1 MKKILHYITYQTFP
15 ADTANSLQTISNLKY
30 FVKNN
35 YEVNLYFPLR
45 EKNSSKELE
54 NIQKKYNFNEIINI
68 FGSSHPYPFGKLH
81 FFNRFF
87 YHLSHFLWARKTSK
101 NFTDVQNKG
110 DYFLTRSDWVLYF
123 LSKKN
128 LNIIFECHQ
137 YSKLRNYIF
146 KKVSHLNNVKI
157 IYLNELIKK
166 EFNTTPQKSLILASG
181 VDKELFQNISKN
193 KKIENKIVFVGNL
206 LRFGKQRNL
215 EKIFSVFQNLE
226 EFSLTIIG
234 GPTSESDRLKNIV
247 RKLNLSNVTIR
258 GRLSRQETINEIL
271 SSSYGLL
278 INSDDKH
285 SRLFTSPLKYF
296 EYLAADLK
304 VIAVNFPSHNLLPEQ
319 SNIYY
324 FENDD
329 LDSLKQSIYRA
340 SENRF
345 IDVDIEK
352 YSLNNR
358 VKQIIN
364 FFNH

>member
-54 NIQKKYNFNEIINI
+54 TIQNKYNFNEIINV

-146 KKVSHLNNVKI
+146 KKVSRLNNVKI

-181 VDKELFQNISKN
+181 VDKELFQNISKSIQLL
-193 KKIENKIVFVGNL
+193 KISQLTL
-206 LRFGKQRNL
+206 LLFCKRRLFLIIR
-215 EKIFSVFQNLE
+215 FQN
-226 EFSLTIIG
+226 F
-234 GPTSESDRLKNIV
+234 
-247 RKLNLSNVTIR
+247 
-258 GRLSRQETINEIL
+258 
-271 SSSYGLL
+271 
-278 INSDDKH
+278 
-285 SRLFTSPLKYF
+285 
-296 EYLAADLK
+296 
-304 VIAVNFPSHNLLPEQ
+304 
-319 SNIYY
+319 
-324 FENDD
+324 
-329 LDSLKQSIYRA
+329 LDHKR
-340 SENRF
+340 
-345 IDVDIEK
+345 
-352 YSLNNR
+352 
-358 VKQIIN
+358 
-364 FFNH
+364 

>member
-54 NIQKKYNFNEIINI
+54 TIQNKYNFNEIINV

-146 KKVSHLNNVKI
+146 KKVSRLNNVKI

-234 GPTSESDRLKNIV
+234 GPASESERLKNIV
-247 RKLNLSNVTIR
+247 RELNLSNVTIR

>member
-30 FVKNN
+30 FVLND
-35 YEVNLYFPLR
+35 YEVSLYFPLR
-45 EKNSSKELE
+45 ENNSSGDLE
-54 NIQKKYNFNEIINI
+54 TIQKKYNFNEIINV
-68 FGSSHPYPFGKLH
+68 FGTSHPYPFGKIQ
-81 FFNRFF
+81 FFKRFF
-87 YHLSHFLWARKTSK
+87 YHLSHFLWARKMSK
-101 NFTDVQNKG
+101 NFTNVQNKG
-110 DYFLTRSDWVLYF
+110 DYFLTRSDWILYF

-146 KKVSHLNNVKI
+146 KKISRLDNVKI

-166 EFNTTPQKSLILASG
+166 EFNMPPLKSLILASG
-181 VDKELFQNISKN
+181 VDIQLFQNISKN
-193 KKIENKIVFVGNL
+193 NKIENKIIFVGNL

-215 EKIFSVFQNLE
+215 ENILSVFQTLE
-226 EFSLTIIG
+226 EFNLTIIG
-234 GPTSESDRLKNIV
+234 GPTSESNRLTNLV
-247 RKLNLSNVTIR
+247 SELNLSNVTIK
-258 GRLSRQETINEIL
+258 GRLSRQETINEIMT
-271 SSSYGLL
+271 SSYGLL
-278 INSDDKH
+278 VNSDDNH

-296 EYLAADLK
+296 EYLAANLK

-319 SNIYY
+319 NNIYY
-324 FENDD
+324 FENND
-329 LDSLKQSIYRA
+329 LDSLKKSIYQA
-340 SENRF
+340 SENNF

-364 FFNH
+364 FFNQ

>member
-30 FVKNN
+30 FVLNN
-35 YEVNLYFPLR
+35 YEVSLYFPLR
-45 EKNSSKELE
+45 EKDSSGDLE
-54 NIQKKYNFNEIINI
+54 TIQKKYNFDEIINI
-68 FGSSHPYPFGKLH
+68 FGTSHPYPFGKLK
-81 FFNRFF
+81 FFKRFF
-87 YHLSHFLWARKTSK
+87 YHLSHFLWARKISK
-101 NFTDVQNKG
+101 NFTNAQNID

-128 LNIIFECHQ
+128 FNIIFECHQ
-137 YSKLRNYIF
+137 YSKLRSYIF
-146 KKVSHLNNVKI
+146 KKVSNLNNVKI
-157 IYLNELIKK
+157 IYLNNLIKK
-166 EFNTTPQKSLILASG
+166 EFNMLPQKSLILASG
-181 VDKELFQNISKN
+181 VDTELFQNISKN
-193 KKIENKIVFVGNL
+193 EKIENKIVFVGNL

-215 EKIFSVFQNLE
+215 EKILSVFQNLE
-226 EFSLTIIG
+226 EFRLTIIG
-234 GPTSESDRLKNIV
+234 GPTSESNRLTNIV
-247 RKLNLSNVTIR
+247 KELNLSNVTIK
-258 GRLSRQETINEIL
+258 GRLSRKETINEIM

-296 EYLAADLK
+296 EYLAASLK

-324 FENDD
+324 FENED
-329 LDSLKQSIYRA
+329 LDSLKKSIYRA
-340 SENRF
+340 SESKF
-345 IDVDIEK
+345 IDVDLEK

-364 FFNH
+364 FFDQ

>member
-54 NIQKKYNFNEIINI
+54 NIQKKYNFNEIINV

-81 FFNRFF
+81 FFDRFF

-146 KKVSHLNNVKI
+146 KKVSRLNNVKI

>member
-54 NIQKKYNFNEIINI
+54 NIQKKYNFNEIINV

-146 KKVSHLNNVKI
+146 KKVSRLNNVKI

-166 EFNTTPQKSLILASG
+166 EFNITPQKSLILASG

-271 SSSYGLL
+271 NSSYGLL

>member
-54 NIQKKYNFNEIINI
+54 NIQKKYNFNEIINV

-128 LNIIFECHQ
+128 LNIIFECNQ

-146 KKVSHLNNVKI
+146 KKVSRLNNVKI

-247 RKLNLSNVTIR
+247 RKLNLANVTIR

-271 SSSYGLL
+271 NSSYGLL

>member
-54 NIQKKYNFNEIINI
+54 NIQKKYNFNEIINV

-87 YHLSHFLWARKTSK
+87 YHLSHFLWAKKTSK

-146 KKVSHLNNVKI
+146 KKVSRLNNVKI

-234 GPTSESDRLKNIV
+234 GPASESDRLKNIV

>member
-30 FVKNN
+30 FVLND
-35 YEVNLYFPLR
+35 YEVSLYFPLR
-45 EKNSSKELE
+45 ENNSSGDLE
-54 NIQKKYNFNEIINI
+54 TIQKKYNFNEIINV
-68 FGSSHPYPFGKLH
+68 FGTSHPYPFGKIQ
-81 FFNRFF
+81 FFKRFF
-87 YHLSHFLWARKTSK
+87 YHLSHFLWARKISK
-101 NFTDVQNKG
+101 NFTNVQNKG
-110 DYFLTRSDWVLYF
+110 DYFLTRSDWILYF

-146 KKVSHLNNVKI
+146 KKVSRLDNVKI

-166 EFNTTPQKSLILASG
+166 EFNMPPQKSLILASG
-181 VDKELFQNISKN
+181 VDIQLFQNISKN
-193 KKIENKIVFVGNL
+193 NKIENKIIFVGNL

-215 EKIFSVFQNLE
+215 ENILSVFQTLE
-226 EFSLTIIG
+226 EFNLTIIG
-234 GPTSESDRLKNIV
+234 GPTSESNRLTNLV
-247 RKLNLSNVTIR
+247 SKLNLSNVTIK
-258 GRLSRQETINEIL
+258 GRLSRQETINEIMT
-271 SSSYGLL
+271 SSYGLL
-278 INSDDKH
+278 INSDDNH

-296 EYLAADLK
+296 EYLAANLK

-319 SNIYY
+319 NNIYY
-324 FENDD
+324 FENND
-329 LDSLKQSIYRA
+329 LDSLKKSIYQA
-340 SENRF
+340 SENNF

-364 FFNH
+364 FFNQ

>member
-15 ADTANSLQTISNLKY
+15 ADTANSLQTVSNLKY

-35 YEVNLYFPLR
+35 YEVSLYFPLR
-45 EKNSSKELE
+45 EKNSSRDLE
-54 NIQKKYNFNEIINI
+54 KIQKKYKFDETINV
-68 FGSSHPYPFGKLH
+68 FGTSHPYPFGKIH
-81 FFNRFF
+81 FFKRFF

-101 NFTDVQNKG
+101 NFTEAQNKG
-110 DYFLTRSDWVLYF
+110 DNFLTRSDWVLYF

-146 KKVSHLNNVKI
+146 EKVSHFDNVKI

-166 EFNTTPQKSLILASG
+166 EFNLPSQKTLILASG
-181 VDKELFQNISKN
+181 VDLELFQNIAENEKL
-193 KKIENKIVFVGNL
+193 ENKIVFVGNL

-215 EKIFSVFQNLE
+215 ESILRVFQTLE
-226 EFSLTIIG
+226 EFSLTIVG
-234 GPTSESDRLKNIV
+234 GPTSESNKLINIT
-247 RKLNLSNVTIR
+247 RELNLSNVIIK
-258 GRLSRQETINEIL
+258 GRLSREETINEIL

-278 INSDDKH
+278 INSNDKH

-296 EYLAADLK
+296 EYLAAKLK
-304 VIAVNFPSHNLLPEQ
+304 VIAVDFPSHNLLPEQ
-319 SNIYY
+319 NNIYY
-324 FENDD
+324 FDNEDI
-329 LDSLKQSIYRA
+329 DSLKSSIYRA
-340 SENRF
+340 SENKF
-345 IDVDIEK
+345 VDVEIAK

-364 FFNH
+364 LFDE

>member
-54 NIQKKYNFNEIINI
+54 NIQKKYNFNEIINV

-146 KKVSHLNNVKI
+146 KKVSRLNNVKI

-234 GPTSESDRLKNIV
+234 GPASESERLKNIV
-247 RKLNLSNVTIR
+247 RELNLSNVTIR

>member
-15 ADTANSLQTISNLKY
+15 ADTANSIQTISNLKY
-30 FVKNN
+30 FVLNN
-35 YEVNLYFPLR
+35 YEVSLYFPLR
-45 EKNSSKELE
+45 EKSSSGDLE
-54 NIQKKYNFNEIINI
+54 TIQKKYNFNEIINV
-68 FGSSHPYPFGKLH
+68 FGSPHPYPFGKLQ
-81 FFNRFF
+81 FFKRFF
-87 YHLSHFLWARKTSK
+87 YHLSHFLWARKISK
-101 NFTDVQNKG
+101 NFTNVQNKG

-146 KKVSHLNNVKI
+146 KKVSNLKNVKI

-166 EFNTTPQKSLILASG
+166 EFNIPLQKSLNLASG
-181 VDKELFQNISKN
+181 VDVELFQNISKN
-193 KKIENKIVFVGNL
+193 EKIENKIVFVGNL

-215 EKIFSVFQNLE
+215 EKILSVFQSLQ
-226 EFSLTIIG
+226 EFNLTIVG
-234 GPTSESDRLKNIV
+234 GPTSESNRLKNIV
-247 RKLNLSNVTIR
+247 IELNLSNVTIK

-296 EYLAADLK
+296 EYLAANLK

-329 LDSLKQSIYRA
+329 LDSLKKSIYRA

-345 IDVDIEK
+345 IDLDIEK

-364 FFNH
+364 FFNQ

>member
-54 NIQKKYNFNEIINI
+54 NIQKKYNFNEIINV

-81 FFNRFF
+81 FFTRFF

-146 KKVSHLNNVKI
+146 KKVSRLNNVKI

-181 VDKELFQNISKN
+181 VDKELFQNIPKN

-206 LRFGKQRNL
+206 LRFGKQRNI

>member
-54 NIQKKYNFNEIINI
+54 NIQKKYNFNEIINV

-146 KKVSHLNNVKI
+146 KKVSTLNNVKI

-181 VDKELFQNISKN
+181 VDKELFQNIPKN

-215 EKIFSVFQNLE
+215 EKIFSVFRNLE
-226 EFSLTIIG
+226 EFSLTIVG
-234 GPTSESDRLKNIV
+234 GPTEESDRLINIV
-247 RKLNLSNVTIR
+247 RELNLSNVTIR
-258 GRLSRQETINEIL
+258 GRLSRQETISEIL

-285 SRLFTSPLKYF
+285 SRFFTSPLKYF

>member
-1 MKKILHYITYQTFP
+1 MIKTLHYITYQTFP

-35 YEVNLYFPLR
+35 YEVSLYFPLR
-45 EKNSSKELE
+45 EKNSSSDLKK
-54 NIQKKYNFNEIINI
+54 IQKKYKFHETINV
-68 FGSSHPYPFGKLH
+68 FGTSHPYPFGKLQ
-81 FFNRFF
+81 FFKGLF

-101 NFTDVQNKG
+101 NFTQAHNDD

-146 KKVSHLNNVKI
+146 KKVSKLNNVKI
-157 IYLNELIKK
+157 IYLNELIKR
-166 EFNTTPQKSLILASG
+166 EFNLPAQKYLILESG
-181 VDKELFQNISKN
+181 VDLELFKNISKN
-193 KKIENKIVFVGNL
+193 AKIENKIIFVGNL

-215 EKIFSVFQNLE
+215 ENILSVFQNLE
-226 EFSLTIIG
+226 EFNFTIVG
-234 GPTSESDRLKNIV
+234 GPTSESTRLTNIV
-247 RKLNLSNVTIR
+247 RELNLSNVAIK
-258 GRLSRQETINEIL
+258 GRLSRQETINEIMN
-271 SSSYGLL
+271 SSYGLL

-296 EYLAADLK
+296 EYLAANLK

-324 FENDD
+324 FENND
-329 LDSLKQSIYRA
+329 LDSLKKSIYNA
-340 SENRF
+340 SENKF
-345 IDVDIEK
+345 TAVDIEK

-358 VKQIIN
+358 VKKIIN
-364 FFNH
+364 FFNQ

>member
-54 NIQKKYNFNEIINI
+54 NIQKKYNFNEIINV

-101 NFTDVQNKG
+101 NFTDAQNKG
-110 DYFLTRSDWVLYF
+110 DYFLTRSDWALYF

-146 KKVSHLNNVKI
+146 KKVSRLNNVKI

-181 VDKELFQNISKN
+181 VDKELFQNIPKN

-234 GPTSESDRLKNIV
+234 GPASESDRLKNIV

>member
-45 EKNSSKELE
+45 EKNSSKELD

-146 KKVSHLNNVKI
+146 KKVSRLNNVKI

-247 RKLNLSNVTIR
+247 RELNLSNVTIR

-340 SENRF
+340 SKNRF

>member
-54 NIQKKYNFNEIINI
+54 NIQKKYNFNEIINV

-146 KKVSHLNNVKI
+146 KKVSRLNNVKI

>member
-54 NIQKKYNFNEIINI
+54 NIQKKYNFNEIINV

-146 KKVSHLNNVKI
+146 KKVSRLDNVKI

-166 EFNTTPQKSLILASG
+166 EFNMPPQKSLILASG
-181 VDKELFQNISKN
+181 VDIQLFQNISKN
-193 KKIENKIVFVGNL
+193 NKIENKIIFVGNL

-215 EKIFSVFQNLE
+215 ENILSVFQTLE
-226 EFSLTIIG
+226 EFNLTIIG
-234 GPTSESDRLKNIV
+234 GPTSESNRLTNLV
-247 RKLNLSNVTIR
+247 SELNLSNVTIK
-258 GRLSRQETINEIL
+258 GRLSRQETINEIMT
-271 SSSYGLL
+271 SSYGLL
-278 INSDDKH
+278 INSDDNH

-296 EYLAADLK
+296 EYLAANLK

-319 SNIYY
+319 NNIYY
-324 FENDD
+324 FENND
-329 LDSLKQSIYRA
+329 LDSLKKSIYQA
-340 SENRF
+340 SENNF
-345 IDVDIEK
+345 FDVDIEK

-364 FFNH
+364 FFNQ